1 MLEKLNEK
9 ITETSDK
16 IMTNEKVEGFI
27 NNLGGILC
35 FVGAVTFGILF
46 IVCGASLMKTG
57 KNYVVRPS
65 AEAEE
70 EEEEEEEASES
81 TTTEESATTEE
92 AATEEAG
99 TSESG
104 EE

>member
-65 AEAEE
+65 AEAA
-70 EEEEEEEASES
+70 EEEEASES

>member
-1 MLEKLNEK
+1 MLQKLNEK
-9 ITETSDK
+9 ITKTSDK

-27 NNLGGILC
+27 NNVGGVLC
-35 FVGAVTFGILF
+35 FVGAVVFGILF

-65 AEAEE
+65 AEKAAETT
-70 EEEEEEEASES
+70 ES
-81 TTTEESATTEE
+81 TATEE
-92 AATEEAG
+92 AAPQEAG
-99 TSESG
+99 TAESH

>member
-35 FVGAVTFGILF
+35 FIGAVTFGILF

-57 KNYVVRPS
+57 KNYVVRPAAES
-65 AEAEE
+65 EAEAT
-70 EEEEEEEASES
+70 S
-81 TTTEESATTEE
+81 ESATTEE
-92 AATEEAG
+92 AATEGAE
-99 TSESG
+99 TSEHG

>member
-16 IMTNEKVEGFI
+16 IMKNEKVEGFI
-27 NNLGGILC
+27 NNLGGVLC
-35 FVGAVTFGILF
+35 FIGAVTFGILF

-57 KNYVVRPS
+57 KNYVVRPA
-65 AEAEE
+65 AEVEE
-70 EEEEEEEASES
+70 GEEGGEVEEAV
-81 TTTEESATTEE
+81 TEE
-92 AATEEAG
+92 AATEEAE
-99 TSESG
+99 TEESE

>member
-35 FVGAVTFGILF
+35 FVGAITFGILF

-70 EEEEEEEASES
+70 PSES
-81 TTTEESATTEE
+81 TTTEESNEEAATEE
-92 AATEEAG
+92 AATEESG
-99 TSESG
+99 TSEPS